1 MLSAAAPLVLRPA
14 ASPPPQ
20 RAALAPVTWEGR
32 CAHGAGRGARALVCR
47 SAASSVEAPDG
58 GQGSWDDDAR
68 RRTASE
74 ASSGALVS
82 STGSGRLGPL
92 VCGSLVTRIW
102 GDRPQHDGPINYA
115 QFLEYLVN
123 KRVLRLLIYDHGK
136 NAIGATPARQRVRWV
151 PQQGTQPGGAA
162 AALPHLHLAAR

>member
-1 MLSAAAPLVLRPA
+1 MLHAAAPLVALHA
-14 ASPPPQ
+14 PQ
-20 RAALAPVTWEGR
+20 RVTLAPVPSEGR
-32 CAHGAGRGARALVCR
+32 GGHGHGRSARALVCR
-47 SAASSVEAPDG
+47 SGASSVEASDG
-58 GQGSWDDDAR
+58 GRGSGEDESR
-68 RRTASE
+68 RRTLAEAVPGAS
-74 ASSGALVS
+74 AAGA
-82 STGSGRLGPL
+82 GRLGPL
-92 VCGSLVTRIW
+92 VCSSLVTRIW